1 MQENAAIA
9 DLLPIVTRLQG
20 RKIGNIEGSTV
31 FSVAGGWPAEL
42 LRSEAGIVTTET
54 PTAFEMAVQN
64 PDTRAIFVPVDTFG
78 WNLME
83 KILRR
88 NSLAK
93 TIFWEE

>member
-1 MQENAAIA
+1 MQASTATN

-31 FSVAGGWPAEL
+31 FSVPGGWPAEL
-42 LRSEAGIVTTET
+42 LRSEAGIVTAET
-54 PTAFEMAVQN
+54 PTAFEMALQ
-64 PDTRAIFVPVDTFG
+64 DAGGSAIFIPRDTFG

-83 KILRR
+83 RILRR
-88 NSLAK
+88 NSLSK